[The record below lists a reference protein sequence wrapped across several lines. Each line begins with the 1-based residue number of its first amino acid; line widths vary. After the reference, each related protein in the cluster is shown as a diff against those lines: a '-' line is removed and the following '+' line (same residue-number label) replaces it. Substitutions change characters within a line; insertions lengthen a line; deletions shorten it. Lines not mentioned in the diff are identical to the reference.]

1 MYHTVSNELAEAGF
15 SFAYLKWSSEDIND
29 EIIKPEYFYTKS
41 SVAPTKINAF
51 DPTLYSLG

>member
-1 MYHTVSNELAEAGF
+1 MYHTVANELTEGGF
-15 SFAYLKWSSEDIND
+15 AYAYLKWSSEDIED

-51 DPTLYSLG
+51 DPTVYNLG